1 MKILIVS
8 HTPLSS
14 YEAMGKTISAFFSS
28 FDKEEV
34 SQLYIYPSY
43 PDVNVCHSYYR
54 VTDIDV
60 LKGYFNFNS
69 YGGVVE
75 PKQQS
80 SKVSIY
86 DDDKVEE
93 IYKNHRN
100 KKAFIKL
107 LRDVMWKFSRWYN
120 RSLKKWLDYV
130 NPDCIFLCPGGAK
143 FIYDMALKISRK
155 RNIPIITY
163 IADEHYFLDARKY
176 SLEWV
181 KQKLLCRTMKKTFE
195 ASSCLITICDELR
208 DAYIKE
214 FHRETHTIMT
224 GSSIEITNEK
234 KSWSEIHKVSYF
246 GKMSLNRY
254 LSLIGIA
261 RMLDIVNRRHESS
274 IRLNIYSNETNE
286 KIVNAFANTES
297 VIFHDF
303 IAGEKFKQ
311 EFKSSDVLV
320 HVESFDNENADKV
333 KHSVSTKIA
342 DSLASGIPLLAY
354 GPRGIS
360 SIEHLV
366 RNNCALVASS
376 CSELEILVEKMA
388 KNEINYIEVQKN
400 AIETAKRF
408 HDQKKNSSFFREV
421 CNQTIEIAGCK

>member
-43 PDVNVCHSYYR
+43 PDVDVCHSYYR

-60 LKGYFNFNS
+60 LKGYFNFNL

-75 PKQQS
+75 PKRQS

-86 DDDKVEE
+86 DDDQTEE
-93 IYKNHRN
+93 IYKNQRN

-107 LRDVMWKFSRWYN
+107 LRDAMWKFSRWYN
-120 RSLKKWLDYV
+120 RNLKKWLDYV

-208 DAYIKE
+208 DVYVKE

-246 GKMSLNRY
+246 GKMSLDRY
-254 LSLIGIA
+254 VSLSDIGKEV
-261 RMLDIVNRRHESS
+261 DKVNEFGDGK
-274 IRLNIYSNETNE
+274 ITLNIFSGQISE
-286 KIVNAFANTES
+286 KVIRTLGEYQS
-297 VIFHDF
+297 VVLREF
-303 IAGEKFKQ
+303 IGGEKFKK
-311 EFKSSDVLV
+311 EFESSDMLI
-320 HVESFDNENADKV
+320 HVESFEHENVNKV
-333 KHSVSTKIA
+333 RYSVSTKIA

-354 GPRGIS
+354 GPKGIA
-360 SIEHLV
+360 SIEHLI

-376 CSELEILVEKMA
+376 RSELENLVEKIA

-421 CNQTIEIAGCK
+421 CNKTIEIAGCK